1 MPTSQQPPPQRFAAS
16 LRGLADSLLGLFQV
30 RLELLSVEARE
41 EVSRLGGLLLYGA
54 FAVAF
59 LSLGLGFLAILIT
72 VALWDSHRLLALGAF
87 STLFLTLGVVAGFL
101 ARDRLQQGSRLF
113 AASLE
118 ELQRDQDSLRP

>member
-1 MPTSQQPPPQRFAAS
+1 
-16 LRGLADSLLGLFQV
+16 LAGSLLGLFQV

-41 EVSRLGGLLLYGA
+41 EVSRLGGLLLYGT
-54 FAVAF
+54 FAVVF

-72 VALWDSHRLLALGAF
+72 VALWDSQRLLALGIF
-87 STLFLTLGVVAGFL
+87 STLFLTLGVVTAFL